1 MQTITPYLL
10 YEDVAAAID
19 WLGRAFG
26 FQERLRFAD
35 EDGTVTHAELTLGDG
50 AVYLGHPGPDYRS
63 PKQVGTSS
71 HLVHVY
77 VDDVEAHHA
86 RAAEAGA
93 PGLGKRRLTVAMPP
107 GLLKAGAAV
116 GRLLPPFGGAPDAIE
131 MLDHGD
137 NVGDAEPANETFG
150 IHPIG
155 LDEQIRRAVS

>member
-1 MQTITPYLL
+1 
-10 YEDVAAAID
+10 VAAAID

-86 RAAEAGA
+86 LAVAARA
-93 PGLGKRRLTVAMPP
+93 PGLGELQETPYGDRRYDTEDLEGQRWSFAQRMEDVSPEEW
-107 GLLKAGAAV
+107 GATA
-116 GRLLPPFGGAPDAIE
+116 
-131 MLDHGD
+131 
-137 NVGDAEPANETFG
+137 T
-150 IHPIG
+150 
-155 LDEQIRRAVS
+155 